1 MKKKYFINANIID
14 PHNSLNEMGGLI
26 IDENGK
32 IEAIGKKVNT
42 NNIPTRE
49 KIINLNGKYI
59 FPGLVDMRVFVGE
72 PGYEYKENFR
82 TLSEAALSGGVTS
95 VVTMPNTNPVIDN
108 VSIVDFLRL
117 RGKDKSKINI
127 FPTAALTIGTVGENM
142 TEFGLL
148 QSKGIIGFTDGVKT
162 IQNPRIMNRIMNSAS
177 DLKSL
182 IIQHAEDAELSK
194 DGMINDGIIATKL
207 GLQGIP
213 ISAELLIIERD
224 LTLLEYNNCRYHI
237 SQISSANSVDIIRER
252 KSKIDFSCGVSIN
265 NLSLNENDI
274 GDFKTFLKLSPPLR
288 TETDR
293 NALVQGLN
301 DETIE
306 ILVNQSL
313 LQAEMG
319 CDVLAPSD
327 MMDGRIGKIRKALD
341 KNKYQSVQILSYA
354 AKYASS
360 FYGPFRDA
368 VGSKG
373 ALKGDKKTY
382 QMDYRNSD
390 ESLREVALDIKEGAD
405 MVMVKPGMPYLDI
418 IRSIKDKFKLPVLAY
433 QVSGEYSLIENA
445 IRKKMIN
452 KDAVYESLV
461 AFKRAGA
468 NAIVS
473 YYADRLD
480 KII

>member
-14 PHNSLNEMGGLI
+14 PHNSLNEIGGI
-26 IDENGK
+26 IIQEDGK
-32 IEAIGKKVNT
+32 IEAVGKKVNI
-42 NNIPTRE
+42 NNIPSRE
-49 KIINLNGKYI
+49 KVIDLNGKYI
-59 FPGLVDMRVFVGE
+59 FPGIVDMRVFVGE

-108 VSIVDFLRL
+108 VSLVDFLKR
-117 RGKDKSKINI
+117 RGRDKSKINI
-127 FPTAALTIGTVGENM
+127 YPTAALTVKAEGENM

-162 IQNPRIMNRIMNSAS
+162 IQNPRIMKRIMNSAS

-237 SQISSANSVDIIRER
+237 AQISSANSVDIIRER
-252 KSKIDFSCGVSIN
+252 KNKVNFSCGVSIN

-288 TETDR
+288 TEADR

-301 DETIE
+301 DETIDVIVSDHKPEDEENKRLTFAQAETGASGVETLLPLSLELYHNGSVELETIIRALTSKPAE
-306 ILVNQSL
+306 IL
-313 LQAEMG
+313 
-319 CDVLAPSD
+319 
-327 MMDGRIGKIRKALD
+327 KINKGNLSTGNDADFCIVDINKPWVVRKD
-341 KNKYQSVQILSYA
+341 KLI
-354 AKYASS
+354 
-360 FYGPFRDA
+360 
-368 VGSKG
+368 SKS
-373 ALKGDKKTY
+373 KNTPIEDKKLQGKVLSTFV
-382 QMDYRNSD
+382 NG
-390 ESLREVALDIKEGAD
+390 EEL
-405 MVMVKPGMPYLDI
+405 
-418 IRSIKDKFKLPVLAY
+418 FK
-433 QVSGEYSLIENA
+433 S
-445 IRKKMIN
+445 
-452 KDAVYESLV
+452 
-461 AFKRAGA
+461 
-468 NAIVS
+468 
-473 YYADRLD
+473 
-480 KII
+480 

>member
-14 PHNSLNEMGGLI
+14 PHNSLNEIGGI
-26 IDENGK
+26 IIGENGK
-32 IEAIGKKVNT
+32 IEAVGKKVNT
-42 NNIPTRE
+42 NNIPSRE
-49 KIINLNGKYI
+49 KVIDLNGKYI
-59 FPGLVDMRVFVGE
+59 FPGIVDMRVFVGE

-108 VSIVDFLRL
+108 VSIVDFLKR
-117 RGKDKSKINI
+117 RGRDKSKINI
-127 FPTAALTIGTVGENM
+127 YPTAALTVKAEGENM

-224 LTLLEYNNCRYHI
+224 LTLLEYNSCRYHI
-237 SQISSANSVDIIRER
+237 SQISSAKSVDIIRER
-252 KSKIDFSCGVSIN
+252 KNKVNFSCGVSIN

-301 DETIE
+301 DKTIDVIVSDHKPEDEENKRLTFAQAETGASGIETLLPLSLELYHNGSVELETIIKALTSKPAE
-306 ILVNQSL
+306 ILKINKGNLS
-313 LQAEMG
+313 
-319 CDVLAPSD
+319 
-327 MMDGRIGKIRKALD
+327 IGNDADFCIVDINKPWVVRKEKLISKS
-341 KNKYQSVQILSYA
+341 KNTPIE
-354 AKYASS
+354 
-360 FYGPFRDA
+360 
-368 VGSKG
+368 
-373 ALKGDKKTY
+373 DKKLQGKVISTFV
-382 QMDYRNSD
+382 NG
-390 ESLREVALDIKEGAD
+390 EEL
-405 MVMVKPGMPYLDI
+405 
-418 IRSIKDKFKLPVLAY
+418 FK
-433 QVSGEYSLIENA
+433 SE
-445 IRKKMIN
+445 
-452 KDAVYESLV
+452 
-461 AFKRAGA
+461 
-468 NAIVS
+468 
-473 YYADRLD
+473 
-480 KII
+480 